1 MGGWVY
7 KERFFNIGEH
17 LYIIYMEFPA
27 EVKQALKEL
36 PPPERVVAI
45 ALKNVYEQIRLLNVQ
60 EKQDIDNNRLKYLN
74 KFKEI
79 EQQVFI
85 TFIYR
90 LPKLSKAKNL
100 KLKSLP
106 MLMSILSRKR
116 KLICPPFLKK
126 VSQSKIIG
134 LFH

>member
-1 MGGWVY
+1 MGGWIY

-60 EKQDIDNNRLKYLN
+60 EKQDIVNNRLKYLN

-100 KLKSLP
+100 KFKSLP
-106 MLMSILSRKR
+106 MLMSILLRKR

-126 VSQSKIIG
+126 VSQ
-134 LFH
+134 

>member
-1 MGGWVY
+1 
-7 KERFFNIGEH
+7 
-17 LYIIYMEFPA
+17 MEFPA

-79 EQQVFI
+79 EQQVLI
-85 TFIYR
+85 
-90 LPKLSKAKNL
+90 KLSL
-100 KLKSLP
+100 G
-106 MLMSILSRKR
+106 
-116 KLICPPFLKK
+116 CPSYQRQKT
-126 VSQSKIIG
+126 
-134 LFH
+134 